1 MKSHKMMA
9 SYTNVFVSNTNVPP
23 LMTFSF
29 VLMHSVG
36 FEIHHFGIYSA
47 ILQFPYHSYPRNT
60 KWQAKK

>member
-36 FEIHHFGIYSA
+36 FEIIVVQLSRQKSKLFIM
-47 ILQFPYHSYPRNT
+47 N
-60 KWQAKK
+60 

>member
-9 SYTNVFVSNTNVPP
+9 SYTNVFVSNTNFPP

-36 FEIHHFGIYSA
+36 FEIHHLAYRELCIFV
-47 ILQFPYHSYPRNT
+47 NT
-60 KWQAKK
+60 FN